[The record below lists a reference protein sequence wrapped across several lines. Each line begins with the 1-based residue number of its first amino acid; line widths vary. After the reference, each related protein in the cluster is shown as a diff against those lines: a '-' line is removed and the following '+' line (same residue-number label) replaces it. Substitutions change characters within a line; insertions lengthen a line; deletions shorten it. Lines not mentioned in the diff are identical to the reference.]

1 MQHFCDFQLFGE
13 LSHGAETSVSQ
24 GMVLAYEPMDETQE
38 SVDERLEIPRLV
50 TSRRWIVITVAVVV
64 AAAVGVGVYFLT
76 RDSER
81 SPYRGAE
88 VTRSSITK
96 EVRVTGHVE
105 LTDQVEVPAPIEGQL
120 VAVVVKP
127 GDEVEKGELLA
138 HLDRVSVETAF
149 LVAEAELKVAQSR
162 VSEAEAAAQRAAR
175 AFDRTERLAEKGL
188 ASASDLEGA
197 RSELVSAR
205 AAVAAAK
212 AERAAA
218 GEQASLKGRDRDRAD
233 IVAPRAGLVLEV
245 PSRTG
250 MMVGPRNRLF
260 RIGAPLDRM
269 HVEAP
274 IGEADIGEMSVGLKA
289 KFEVPTY
296 PGRVFDATVEH
307 ISPDPKTE
315 HGAIFYTV
323 TLTADNPDH
332 VLLPGMTA
340 QVRIKVAHVDDVL
353 AVREATLRFTPPG
366 APSAP
371 ARSRIW
377 RIKGTKLEEIPVEA
391 GLSDGAMTEVRPV
404 EPDGIEVGDRIA
416 IGRSASDD
424 SNAAAP
430 SLSLRG
436 HR

>member
-1 MQHFCDFQLFGE
+1 ME
-13 LSHGAETSVSQ
+13 ASQ
-24 GMVLAYEPMDETQE
+24 TP
-38 SVDERLEIPRLV
+38 VDEKLEIPPLE
-50 TSRRWIVITVAVVV
+50 TSRRRMVIVAAVVV
-64 AAAVGVGVYFLT
+64 AAGVALGVYLLT
-76 RDSER
+76 RGSEA
-81 SPYRGAE
+81 SPYRGAQ
-88 VTRSSITK
+88 VTRASIVK

-127 GDEVEKGELLA
+127 GDEVDKGELLA

-149 LVAEAELKVAQSR
+149 LVAEAELQVARSR
-162 VSEAEAAAQRAAR
+162 VSEAEAAAQRAAQS
-175 AFDRTERLAEKGL
+175 FERTKLLSYKGL
-188 ASASDLEGA
+188 ASASDLEAA
-197 RSELVSAR
+197 RSEMTKAR
-205 AAVAAAK
+205 AAVTAAR

-218 GEQASLKGRDRDRAD
+218 VEHASLKGRDRDRAD
-233 IVAPRAGLVLEV
+233 IVAPREGLVLEV
-245 PSRTG
+245 PPHTG
-250 MMVGPRNRLF
+250 MVVGPQSRLF

-274 IGEADIGEMSVGLKA
+274 VGEADIGEMVVGLTA

-307 ISPDPKTE
+307 INPDPRTE

-323 TLTADNPDH
+323 TLAANNPDH

-340 QVRIKVAHVDDVL
+340 QVRIKVAEVEDAL
-353 AVREATLRFTPPG
+353 AVREATLRFTPEG
-366 APSAP
+366 APEAP

-377 RIKGTKLEEIPVEA
+377 RINGTELEEIPVEV
-391 GLSDGAMTEVRPV
+391 GLSDGAMTEIRPV
-404 EPDGIEVGDRIA
+404 DPQSVQIDDQIA
-416 IGRSASDD
+416 IGRAADGNN
-424 SNAAAP
+424 NAAAP

>member
-1 MQHFCDFQLFGE
+1 
-13 LSHGAETSVSQ
+13 
-24 GMVLAYEPMDETQE
+24 MDGTQT
-38 SVDERLEIPRLV
+38 SVDEKLEIPRLES
-50 TSRRWIVITVAVVV
+50 SRRRTVAIVAILVV
-64 AAAVGVGVYFLT
+64 AAAAVAVYLLT
-76 RDSER
+76 RGPEGST
-81 SPYRGAE
+81 YRAAQ
-88 VTRSSITK
+88 VTRTSIVK
-96 EVRVTGHVE
+96 EVRVTGRVE

-120 VAVVVKP
+120 VGVVVEP

-149 LVAEAELKVAQSR
+149 LVAEAELQVARSR
-162 VSEAEAAAQRAAR
+162 VSETEAAARRAANSY
-175 AFDRTERLAEKGL
+175 DRTTRLADKGL
-188 ASASDLEGA
+188 ASASDLETA
-197 RSELVSAR
+197 RSEMTKAR
-205 AAVAAAK
+205 AAVSAAK

-218 GEQASLKGRDRDRAD
+218 IEQASLKGRDRDRAD

-245 PSRTG
+245 PPHTG

-274 IGEADIGEMSVGLKA
+274 IGEADIGEMSVGLSA
-289 KFEVPTY
+289 RFEVPTY

-315 HGAIFYTV
+315 YGAIFYTV

-340 QVRIKVAHVDDVL
+340 QVRIKVAEVDDVL
-353 AVREATLRFTPPG
+353 AVREATLRFTPEG

-371 ARSRIW
+371 ARSRVW
-377 RIKGTKLEEIPVEA
+377 RIDGTELEEIPVEA
-391 GLSDGAMTEVRPV
+391 GLSDGAITEIRPIDAESIQV
-404 EPDGIEVGDRIA
+404 DDEVA
-416 IGRSASDD
+416 IGLALDGEND
-424 SNAAAP
+424 VAAP